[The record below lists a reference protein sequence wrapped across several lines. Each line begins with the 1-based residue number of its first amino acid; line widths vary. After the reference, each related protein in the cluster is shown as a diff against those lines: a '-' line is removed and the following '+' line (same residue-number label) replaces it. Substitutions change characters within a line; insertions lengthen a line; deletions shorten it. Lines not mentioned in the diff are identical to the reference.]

1 MMNGVGG
8 SGDFTRNAYLSIL
21 VAPSVAKG
29 GAISAVVPMVTHVD
43 HNEHSVQVLV
53 TDQGLADLR
62 GLGPTER
69 AESIIDNCAHPMYR
83 DYLSNYLDSAPRG
96 HIRQDLERCFELHR
110 NFQETGHMLSA
121 PVAV

>member
-1 MMNGVGG
+1 GVGG

-29 GAISAVVPMVTHVD
+29 GKISAVVPMVSHVD

-62 GLGPTER
+62 GLAPRER
-69 AESIIDNCAHPMYR
+69 AERIIDKCAHPSYR
-83 DYLSNYLDSAPRG
+83 GYLRNYLRSCPPG
-96 HIRQDLERCFELHR
+96 HVRQDLWRCFELHQR
-110 NFQETGHMLSA
+110 LIKEGTMGPA
-121 PVAV
+121 DA